1 MRSMLMNTRAL
12 LVAAYIAAP
21 IAAQGLHVVPQS
33 AAAAEGNA
41 MRAFPGIG
49 VGDRL
54 QIIVDAAE
62 LQPLVGRTLNGLAL
76 RRDTSFDGALLNAS
90 GQVVVRIGVAAT
102 GPDRAQR
109 DFAGN
114 LPAPTEVFRGQIDA
128 PATGPAP
135 IAPSWDQADTVR
147 VQFATGYAYAGGP
160 LCVEIESL
168 AAAGAWWPVD
178 AVSDAAI
185 GSVASIGVACGPRAG
200 FGATAGV
207 DPAGLVVGR
216 SATFEFVGAPNAPAW
231 LLVGFGM
238 LSHPLD
244 LGFVGAPGCQLHVDI
259 VAQLPATVSAA
270 IPGFG
275 ASGLVNV
282 DLHLPAD
289 ANLLGGR
296 LAVEWLELSPAL
308 VTSNALACQIASIPP
323 QLGMAV
329 VASRSGETPDVRA
342 VGVPVLGLLW
352 Q

>member
-1 MRSMLMNTRAL
+1 MNTHAL
-12 LVAAYIAAP
+12 FVAACIAAP
-21 IAAQGLHVVPQS
+21 VAAQGMHVVPQS
-33 AAAAEGNA
+33 ATSAEGNA

-54 QIIVDAAE
+54 QVIVDAAE
-62 LQPLVGRTLNGLAL
+62 LQPLVGRTVNGLVL
-76 RRDTSFDGALLNAS
+76 RRDTSFDGALASAS
-90 GQVVVRIGVAAT
+90 GRVVVRIGAAAAA
-102 GPDRAQR
+102 PDAAQR
-109 DFAGN
+109 SFVAN
-114 LPAPTEVFRGQIDA
+114 LPAPVEAFRGAIDA

-135 IAPSWDQADTVR
+135 TAPSWDPADTVR
-147 VQFATGYAYAGGP
+147 VQFAAGFLYAGGP
-160 LCVEIESL
+160 LCVEVESL
-168 AAAGAWWPVD
+168 AAAGVWWPVD
-178 AVSDAAI
+178 AVSDTTV
-185 GSVASIGVACGPRAG
+185 GSVLSVSAACGPRAS

-216 SATFEFVGAPNAPAW
+216 SATFHLVGAPHAPAW

-244 LGFVGAPGCQLHVDI
+244 LGFVGAPGCQLHVDV

-275 ASGLVNV
+275 SSGLVNV

-296 LAVEWLELSPAL
+296 VTAQWLELTPAL
-308 VTSNALACQIASIPP
+308 VTSNALSCQIASVPP

-352 Q
+352 E